1 MQKKVS
7 ETKQH
12 IQKADILLILFCLLA
27 ALFSGVWLMLKAQ
40 SGTFVRIFYDGA
52 ELYTIDLEHMQDTDS
67 PALAESE
74 EQYYLI
80 TYSAP
85 NEMPEISR
93 SASRPDCSGNSSYNL
108 LCIAGGKV
116 WMEEADC
123 RDQICVHHKPVSGS
137 RESIICLPHKLVIEM
152 TGASPDDTQEDAV
165 LDGMVK

>member
-52 ELYTIDLEHMQDTDS
+52 ELYTIDLEHMQETDG
-67 PALAESE
+67 AAAEE
-74 EQYYLI
+74 TTGMYYLI
-80 TYSAP
+80 TYS
-85 NEMPEISR
+85 EEKEKPEITR
-93 SASRPDCSGNSSYNL
+93 MSAQPDCSGNSSYNL

-123 RDQICVHHKPVSGS
+123 RDQICVHHKPVSGIH
-137 RESIICLPHKLVIEM
+137 ESIICLPHKLVIEM
-152 TGASPDDTQEDAV
+152 TGALSDDTQEDAV